1 MLKII
6 PIPDFLYVTV
16 CKMTIYGHINVTTFD
31 DVCKFAFPKLKT
43 VELSSNGLI
52 TSIYNL
58 EIIETI
64 NQADILMDPN
74 NKLHMPI
81 YGGVM

>member
-1 MLKII
+1 
-6 PIPDFLYVTV
+6 
-16 CKMTIYGHINVTTFD
+16 MTIYGHRNVTTFD
-31 DVCKFAFPKLKT
+31 DVCKFASPKLKT

-52 TSIYNL
+52 TSIYHL
-58 EIIETI
+58 EFIETI
-64 NQADILMDPN
+64 NYSDILMDTH